1 MGRGLASLDGQC
13 RALFCFFTLGW
24 QSRPEWALS
33 GHPAEWHAFKECQR
47 PERAVQSRE
56 AQQYKTKTQSRRGFE
71 TLHFTIKVRS
81 QITWAKQGQLSIV
94 NGVDV

>member
-1 MGRGLASLDGQC
+1 MSRFV
-13 RALFCFFTLGW
+13 LFFFTLGW

-56 AQQYKTKTQSRRGFE
+56 AQQYKTKTQSRQGFE

-81 QITWAKQGQLSIV
+81 QITWAIQGQLSIV
-94 NGVDV
+94 SSEDV